1 MHQRAKCSETG
12 WGWEAEWGEYALRN
26 AQIQMGVS
34 NWQFCDIFNIGKI
47 ANQNVFECIL
57 RRKKE
62 RVVGVGVCLFFERML
77 FQG

>member
-1 MHQRAKCSETG
+1 MLRNRAG

-34 NWQFCDIFNIGKI
+34 KTCGWGWG
-47 ANQNVFECIL
+47 L
-57 RRKKE
+57 S
-62 RVVGVGVCLFFERML
+62 FFERML

>member
-34 NWQFCDIFNIGKI
+34 KMCGWGWGLSFFLKNAVSGLG
-47 ANQNVFECIL
+47 L
-57 RRKKE
+57 R
-62 RVVGVGVCLFFERML
+62 
-77 FQG
+77 